1 YVFADRERKDKR
13 IKRAILSVVAVIFIS
28 LGIIFAFKDYSF
40 VKNNVAFNRIAT
52 IKLTNIA
59 LHPIDSYRMV
69 ANENNNYQALV
80 DYFGEATIVSRF
92 LNIKI
97 SIEGVSKD
105 FKTFLLG
112 YGQESYPKVF
122 AENYDARMYAQ
133 ETWFDRAHNVF
144 MDWLVAGGIIGLIAY
159 LSLYFTSIYMLWFA
173 KGHKNI
179 ELSERTLLTG
189 AMIAYFIH
197 NIFVFDNL
205 ISYIIFVTLLAYI
218 ASRTRDTELHIK
230 SENNENKKHNKLALS
245 SVAGLSA
252 AVSLIAFVFLV
263 WKPLT
268 ANLELLGA
276 LRVFPTSYENIATT
290 TESSYNK
297 FMLALNKNTF
307 GNREVEEQM
316 IQKALILGQIDYK
329 NMKEEDVDHFKTVVN
344 NFINTSEVNMI
355 NGVNQYK
362 TARGLSLLGSYF
374 LQKGDAK
381 SSLEYLSQANNI
393 NQTKQPIA
401 FEYVQALIFNNQL
414 SEALVVAQ
422 KAYNADT
429 SYEQAGAIVDSLEK
443 EIASSTN
450 KVE

>member
-1 YVFADRERKDKR
+1 
-13 IKRAILSVVAVIFIS
+13 
-28 LGIIFAFKDYSF
+28 
-40 VKNNVAFNRIAT
+40 
-52 IKLTNIA
+52 
-59 LHPIDSYRMV
+59 
-69 ANENNNYQALV
+69 
-80 DYFGEATIVSRF
+80 
-92 LNIKI
+92 
-97 SIEGVSKD
+97 
-105 FKTFLLG
+105 
-112 YGQESYPKVF
+112 
-122 AENYDARMYAQ
+122 
-133 ETWFDRAHNVF
+133 
-144 MDWLVAGGIIGLIAY
+144 
-159 LSLYFTSIYMLWFA
+159 MLWFA